1 MNMVRPSSIMTR
13 EVRDELNGTIIIGDL
28 VASEHFIL
36 EIGLVVSVSIY
47 RGLNASI
54 DTLPR

>member
-1 MNMVRPSSIMTR
+1 MTR

>member
-1 MNMVRPSSIMTR
+1 MNMVRSSSIMTR
-13 EVRDELNGTIIIGDL
+13 KVGDELDDTIIVGNL
-28 VASEHFIL
+28 VASEHFIQ

-54 DTLPR
+54 DTLPH